1 MTTTDSRAH
10 LIALLK
16 DFDTGMLATRTGGGH
31 LRARPMTLAEVD
43 DDGTVYLVAGLS
55 DPKLAEIE
63 ADPQV
68 GLFLQSRT
76 RWASLS
82 GRAAVVRDRARIER
96 LWSELWRVWNPR
108 GKDDP
113 DLCLLRIDPTEGE
126 YWDTAGARGVR
137 FVLAA
142 AKAYVTGTTPD
153 TSAIDDNAK
162 VQLG

>member
-1 MTTTDSRAH
+1 MTTTDPRAH
-10 LIALLK
+10 LIALVK
-16 DFDTGMLATRTGGGH
+16 DFDTAMLATRTSGGQ

-55 DPKLAEIE
+55 DPKLVEIE

-82 GRAAVVRDRARIER
+82 GRASVVRDRARIER
-96 LWSELWRVWNPR
+96 LWSELWRVWHPR

-113 DLCLLRIDPTEGE
+113 DLCLLRIDPSEGE

-153 TSAIDDNAK
+153 TAGIDDNAK